1 MLTDTEELV
10 SAWQL
15 LGSVKTDNR
24 LDARDSW
31 LLAAES
37 FGCDLQAISD
47 ATDDWLLVDWLMH
60 KPTATTTT
68 SVKTPTARRQLAL
81 VRNWDRF
88 DLDLLDDWPDET
100 ARRLSSYGMYAPT
113 RIEAVRDAL
122 RTKVEAARIAKQ
134 QSDRSRDANF
144 EDRRIAAL
152 NTLTGIGPLGAE
164 RGA

>member
-1 MLTDTEELV
+1 MRNTDRHYNNFGLIRDVETMQVRPAPLFDTGASLWCGEL
-10 SAWQL
+10 
-15 LGSVKTDNR
+15 R
-24 LDARDSW
+24 IDSGDYN
-31 LLAAES
+31 AKP
-37 FGCDLQAISD
+37 FY
-47 ATDDWLLVDWLMH
+47 ATYKM
-60 KPTATTTT
+60 
-68 SVKTPTARRQLAL
+68 PTARRQLAL
-81 VRNWDRF
+81 VRNWGRF

-100 ARRLSSYGMYAPT
+100 ARRLSFYGMYAPT

-152 NTLTGIGPLGAE
+152 NTLTGIGSLGAE

>member
-1 MLTDTEELV
+1 MKQCRCVRHPCSTPGVALVREL
-10 SAWQL
+10 
-15 LGSVKTDNR
+15 R
-24 LDARDSW
+24 IDSGDYN
-31 LLAAES
+31 AKP
-37 FGCDLQAISD
+37 FY
-47 ATDDWLLVDWLMH
+47 ATY
-60 KPTATTTT
+60 
-68 SVKTPTARRQLAL
+68 KTPTARRQLAL

-113 RIEAVRDAL
+113 RIEAIRDAL